1 MSSRRLDE
9 GPLSI
14 ERRRAGVPSVRI
26 IAAISMNPS
35 SSHSAGQA
43 ESACE
48 ATKPPWPVRWLLGVP
63 LDALT
68 MQRMLSIVDD
78 TIRERKRLL
87 IGVVNA
93 AKIVNMHR
101 DAELGAAVR
110 AADLILADGISVVL
124 ASRVLR
130 RRLPERVPGID
141 LMTHMLE
148 LADERGYRVYCLG
161 ATQEVLDTVLQRIA
175 ARYPGAVV
183 VGSHHGYFTD
193 QEDERI
199 AEDIQNA
206 KPDMLF
212 AAMSSPKKE
221 RFLARWSGQM
231 DVPVCHG
238 VGGAFDVMAGKVKR
252 APELWQRLGMEW
264 LYRVVQEP
272 RRMWRRYLVTNTLF
286 CWMVLCQFCGR
297 KYGPRP

>member
-1 MSSRRLDE
+1 MR
-9 GPLSI
+9 
-14 ERRRAGVPSVRI
+14 
-26 IAAISMNPS
+26 
-35 SSHSAGQA
+35 Q
-43 ESACE
+43 
-48 ATKPPWPVRWLLGVP
+48 
-63 LDALT
+63 
-68 MQRMLSIVDD
+68 MLSIVTD
-78 TIRERKRLL
+78 TIGERKRLL

-101 DAELGAAVR
+101 DPALGDAVR
-110 AADLILADGISVVL
+110 AADVILADGISVVL

-130 RRLPERVPGID
+130 RQLPERVPGID

-148 LADERGYRVYCLG
+148 MADEHGYRVYCLG
-161 ATQEVLDTVLQRIA
+161 AEQEVLDTVLRRIA
-175 ARYPGAVV
+175 EHYPGAVV
-183 VGSHHGYFTD
+183 AGSHHGYFTNE
-193 QEDERI
+193 EDERV
-199 AEDIQNA
+199 AEEIKA
-206 KPDMLF
+206 AGPDMLF

-231 DVPVCHG
+231 GVPVCHG

-264 LYRVVQEP
+264 LYRIVQEP

-297 KYGPRP
+297 RYEPRASARAQDRRCGHSNHRAD